1 MFNAHSMESA
11 FHHVTLCWLSVAIPK
26 LTFLFVVR
34 QMLLFVSA
42 IALIAAATA
51 TVPGV
56 SILCLAAGVGCIILE
71 AFI

>member
-1 MFNAHSMESA
+1 MSNAHSMASA
-11 FHHVTLCWLSVAIPK
+11 FHHVTLCWLSAAI
-26 LTFLFVVR
+26 LRLIFLFVVR

>member
-1 MFNAHSMESA
+1 MFNAHSMASG
-11 FHHVTLCWLSVAIPK
+11 FHHATLCWLNAATPR

>member
-1 MFNAHSMESA
+1 MSNAHGMASV
-11 FHHVTLCWLSVAIPK
+11 FHHATLCWPSAATLK
-26 LTFLFVVR
+26 RTFLFVVR